1 MPDVRKPRLKLRV
14 LILDDELEIRRTLTT
29 CLELGG
35 HRVTS
40 CANPR
45 EALDELSRSPFDLVF
60 LDLRLGLDDGMKY
73 LPNILAIGAG
83 AQVVV
88 ITAYA
93 SVATAVEA
101 MKAGATDYLSKPF
114 TPAQVNLLT
123 KKIVEQRALERKLKA
138 AQEALGNAAPE
149 ADLTT
154 TSVRMEELLNEA
166 RSAAATDSP
175 VLLCGE
181 TGIGKSVLAR
191 LIHEW
196 SNRAEG
202 RFITVAGGT
211 ESDVKLETTLFG
223 KDGTSGVLH
232 TTEGGTVAIEEV
244 TELGPALQAKL
255 LQFLL
260 SGQHEK
266 PPGQASQADVRV
278 IATTRLDPQF
288 SVTSGKLSQELF
300 YALGIFKLMIPPLR
314 SRPDD
319 VMLLAE
325 RYRIF
330 FTKQYRKP
338 IVGFAPE
345 AVEGLRKYEWPG
357 NIRELRNMIE
367 RAVIV
372 CASDRIGVID
382 LPAEQLD
389 KHCRTAIGDPV
400 SLESVEELHI
410 RRVLESAESFDHA
423 ATILQIDPATLWR
436 KRKKYGF

>member
-35 HRVTS
+35 HQVMS

-45 EALDELSRSPFDLVF
+45 DALNELSRSAFDLVF

-73 LPNILAIGAG
+73 LPNILTLGNG

-123 KKIVEQRALERKLKA
+123 KKIAEQRAMERKLLA

-154 TSVRMEELLNEA
+154 TSARMQELLNEA
-166 RSAAATDSP
+166 RAAAGTDSS

-181 TGIGKSVLAR
+181 AGIGKSVLAR

-196 SNRAEG
+196 SDRADG
-202 RFITVAGGT
+202 RLVTVAGET
-211 ESDVKLETTLFG
+211 DSDAKIEHQLFG
-223 KDGTSGVLH
+223 RDNSGGLLRQNH
-232 TTEGGTVAIEEV
+232 GGTVVIEEV
-244 TELGPALQAKL
+244 TELGPSLQAKL
-255 LQFLL
+255 LQFLKE
-260 SGQHEK
+260 G
-266 PPGQASQADVRV
+266 QADVRV
-278 IATTRLDPQF
+278 IATTRLDPEF
-288 SVTSGKLSQELF
+288 SVSSGKLSRELF
-300 YALGIFKLMIPPLR
+300 YALAVFKLMIPPLR
-314 SRPDD
+314 SRQDD
-319 VMLLAE
+319 ILLLAE

-338 IVGFAPE
+338 VVGFAPE
-345 AVEGLRKYEWPG
+345 AAEALRKYEWPG
-357 NIRELRNMIE
+357 NIRELRNMVE
-367 RAVIV
+367 RAAIV
-372 CASDRIGVID
+372 TGSDRIGVVD
-382 LPAEQLD
+382 LPAEQLE
-389 KHCRTAIGDPV
+389 KKNRLAIGDAAP
-400 SLESVEELHI
+400 LEAVEQLHI

-423 ATILQIDPATLWR
+423 AQILQIDPATLWR

>member
-14 LILDDELEIRRTLTT
+14 LILDDEPEIRRTLST

-35 HRVTS
+35 HRVTACS
-40 CANPR
+40 NPR
-45 EALDELSRSPFDLVF
+45 EALDELSRSAFDLVF

-73 LPNILAIGAG
+73 LPNILSLGAG

-123 KKIVEQRALERKLKA
+123 KKIVEQRAMERKLLA
-138 AQEALGNAAPE
+138 AQEALGNSSPE

-166 RSAAATDSP
+166 RASAAADAP
-175 VLLCGE
+175 ILLYGE
-181 TGIGKSVLAR
+181 TGVGKSVLAR

-196 SNRAEG
+196 SDRAEG
-202 RFITVAGGT
+202 RFVTAACGA
-211 ESDVKLETTLFG
+211 ESDARIDAMLFG
-223 KDGTSGVLH
+223 KDGAAGRIRQA
-232 TTEGGTVAIEEV
+232 EGGTLVIEEI
-244 TELGPALQAKL
+244 TELGPSLQAKL

-260 SGQHEK
+260 AGQNERL
-266 PPGQASQADVRV
+266 PEQSPQPDVRI

-288 SVTSGKLSQELF
+288 SVTSGTLSQELF
-300 YALGIFKLMIPPLR
+300 YCLSIFKLMIPPLR

-325 RYRIF
+325 RYRVF

-338 IVGFAPE
+338 ILGFAPE
-345 AVEGLRKYEWPG
+345 AVEALRKYEWPG
-357 NIRELRNMIE
+357 NIRELRNMVE

-372 CASDRIGVID
+372 CASDRIGAID
-382 LPAEQLD
+382 LPAEQLE
-389 KHCRTAIGDPV
+389 KHRRMAIGDPV
-400 SLESVEELHI
+400 SLDSVEELHI

-423 ATILQIDPATLWR
+423 ASLLKIDPATLWR